1 MILDG
6 PRERSDEMCSPRSC
20 SQSRLDAG
28 GGRPK
33 GLPRCSCREQR
44 GKAGSSMWSTLLRR
58 SATVPSQLSRA
69 RPAQPASLRFS
80 PQRSTGALGP
90 SVRHLCAGSEPDE
103 AAKAEVL
110 EFLRAASRPIQGKA
124 KAKTSAGQMALDLTR
139 HASRLEDLD
148 LKGVLRCDGAE
159 LKRRGIGC
167 QERKRLLKYTYK
179 YLQGYRHDGREGDK
193 AWKGWLAPYR
203 LPGHPS
209 NELGRKQPYN
219 LDPETYGPGP
229 AGW

>member
-1 MILDG
+1 M
-6 PRERSDEMCSPRSC
+6 
-20 SQSRLDAG
+20 
-28 GGRPK
+28 
-33 GLPRCSCREQR
+33 
-44 GKAGSSMWSTLLRR
+44 
-58 SATVPSQLSRA
+58 
-69 RPAQPASLRFS
+69 
-80 PQRSTGALGP
+80 
-90 SVRHLCAGSEPDE
+90 RHLCAGSEPDE